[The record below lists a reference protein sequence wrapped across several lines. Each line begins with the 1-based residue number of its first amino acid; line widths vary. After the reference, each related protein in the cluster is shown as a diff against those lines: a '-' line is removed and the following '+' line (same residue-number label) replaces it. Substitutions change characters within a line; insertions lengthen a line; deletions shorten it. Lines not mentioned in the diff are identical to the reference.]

1 MNVSS
6 FFKGGDLIMTSPHKR
21 IFKMMETSG
30 PCGPCEP
37 CESMEVVEHQSSH
50 DAEVSVLLSRRV
62 ADRQTDCLQHEAQ
75 QVCVM
80 WNEITHRFWHFSS
93 KVAGQRSIW

>member
-1 MNVSS
+1 
-6 FFKGGDLIMTSPHKR
+6 MTSPHKR

-50 DAEVSVLLSRRV
+50 DAEFSVLLSRRV

-80 WNEITHRFWHFSS
+80 WSEITHRFILVQKWLD
-93 KVAGQRSIW
+93 KGRSGESLCNEKALT